1 MFPLLALAAGVDGS
15 ENKAWAR
22 DSGQLTNDTDVNKWA
37 VLQSCWDDCTDLLM
51 CAFQRGHGH
60 SWTWNTQHFPSS
72 SRSISW
78 LLAYF
83 QIRKKKKTFITTLK
97 NIESGSIPFS
107 STWEIIE
114 WMESKCFWRVKAAK
128 RVVYV
133 TKDGLQ
139 ISWVSEID
147 DGIKLVL
154 EQGHGCLERE
164 AGRWMKN
171 TWCRRWLWEGWIMR
185 SKDFVGIKWW
195 NENGWCGAWWR
206 VWVLWRP
213 CIAMQR
219 WGRRHPLMAV
229 TNLTNSSGSLAKYLP
244 RPPP

>member
-1 MFPLLALAAGVDGS
+1 MGCSSKLLRWLHWSAHLRLPKRTRTLLNLEYTTFSFIFQKYFMASCIFSDS
-15 ENKAWAR
+15 E
-22 DSGQLTNDTDVNKWA
+22 
-37 VLQSCWDDCTDLLM
+37 
-51 CAFQRGHGH
+51 
-60 SWTWNTQHFPSS
+60 
-72 SRSISW
+72 
-78 LLAYF
+78 
-83 QIRKKKKTFITTLK
+83 KKKTFITTLK

-164 AGRWMKN
+164 VGRWMKN